1 MNVGWKEGAL
11 TYVEKFKGESIH
23 RIICQLHGNE
33 LSLRAPGKEYLG
45 KTSGPTSFS
54 GPLNEDLEDRNLTD
68 RPIVDFKR
76 IETDGYECDDEVLRD
91 LSTDQ
96 KYLLEICRA
105 VIANIVDN
113 CLASKQPGKMGH
125 ACWLTLASTL
135 LCVYVST
142 QKPSK

>member
-23 RIICQLHGNE
+23 RIIYQLHGNE
-33 LSLRAPGKEYLG
+33 LTLRATGKEYLG

-54 GPLNEDLEDRNLTD
+54 GPLNENLEDRNLTD
-68 RPIVDFKR
+68 HLIVDFIR
-76 IETDGYECDDEVLRD
+76 IETD

-96 KYLLEICRA
+96 KYMLEICRA
-105 VIANIVDN
+105 VIANIVDD

-125 ACWLTLASTL
+125 ACWLTLANTL
-135 LCVYVST
+135 
-142 QKPSK
+142 